1 MKVASIMQLTVFSD
15 YGMRLM
21 MMAAAHQD
29 RLITIEEAARVYGIS
44 RAHLMKVAQLLV
56 KKGFLKAVRGRTG
69 GLMLG
74 QPPEAIRIGDI
85 VRATEPDFAVVECF
99 KPDNRCRITR
109 SCRLQGILGEAVMA
123 FIDVL
128 DRHTLQDLMLNP
140 EDFGTPN
147 AA

>member
-1 MKVASIMQLTVFSD
+1 MQLTVFSD

-21 MMAAAHQD
+21 IMAAAHQD
-29 RLITIEEAARVYGIS
+29 RLITIEEAARAYAIS

-56 KKGFLKAVRGRTG
+56 RKGFLKAVRGRTG
-69 GLMLG
+69 GLMLR
-74 QPPEAIRIGDI
+74 QAPEAIRIGDI

-109 SCRLQGILGEAVMA
+109 SCRLQGILREAVTA
-123 FIDVL
+123 FLEVL
-128 DRHTLQDLMLNP
+128 DRHTLQDLMLRP
-140 EDFGTPN
+140 EDFGIPP